1 MTSIVAVSSD
11 FYNPEYFNILEQY
24 EYDCLFLE
32 YTAVAMEAYDPTF
45 EALNGDVD
53 YNKRSKWQRFKDRVS
68 KLRSKTSDKTT
79 KGEAFGDKVK
89 AWFKYVGE
97 RLKFIIQKFVDKV
110 DELFKLNKKFIDEQ
124 GHNVVGVDDEFWED
138 VKITVYPYDRNR
150 ITKTIY
156 ENFDIPKIDS
166 KGDKIRKMFSYNTV
180 DEMVQE
186 QFKEILKYKGPKD
199 SFTTAIK
206 KYYRNV
212 KGVDGDLV
220 QLENKAAKGHAIE
233 AYNYVKTYKDYT
245 ARNIRDS
252 ITELKGAME
261 RIDRDFQNN
270 KLADYIGANES
281 YSPIFEADEP
291 QNGTVQSA
299 SDTANG
305 STMVDKKDAG
315 HVGTRAFA
323 RIKQYSDILMKL
335 LTAKMTIAEEYYFSS
350 LHLLKA
356 LFSKAQR
363 ENYIDKDLA
372 NTKLKDKN
380 DQVEASNKTIKGYK
394 PGKTEQEEVSK
405 RGSA

>member
-97 RLKFIIQKFVDKV
+97 RLRFIIQKFVDKV

-124 GHNVVGVDDEFWED
+124 GHNVVGVDDEFWAD

-150 ITKTIY
+150 ISKTIY
-156 ENFDIPKIDS
+156 EDFDIPKIDAE
-166 KGDKIRKMFSYNTV
+166 GDKLRKIFSYGTI
-180 DEMVQE
+180 DELVKE
-186 QFKEILKYKGPKD
+186 QFREILKYKGPKD
-199 SFTTAIK
+199 SFTTAVK

-220 QLENKAAKGHAIE
+220 QLEKEAAKDHAIA
-233 AYNYVKTYKDYT
+233 AYNYIKTYKDST
-245 ARNIRDS
+245 AKNIRDS

-261 RIDRDFQNN
+261 RIDRDFENN
-270 KLADYIGANES
+270 KIVKYLGNVSES
-281 YSPIFEADEP
+281 YEPIFEDGV
-291 QNGTVQSA
+291 NGGVESL

-350 LHLLKA
+350 IHLLKA

-394 PGKTEQEEVSK
+394 PGETEQKEVSK